1 MTYYPTAHAEHD
13 DTELRRRAVKRL
25 DDKRGL
31 SAHVLA
37 YVLVNLVLVAIWFV
51 AGGGFFWPVF
61 PILGWGIGLVFH
73 VWAVMWP
80 APTEKAIQEEME
92 RLRHQQ
98 D

>member
-1 MTYYPTAHAEHD
+1 MTYYPTPRAEPD

-51 AGGGFFWPVF
+51 AGAGFFWPIF
-61 PILGWGIGLVFH
+61 PILGWGIGLAFH
-73 VWAVMWP
+73 VWAVLWP
-80 APTEKAIQEEME
+80 SPSEKAIQEEME
-92 RLRHQQ
+92 RLRQRQ